1 MANNLA
7 EEHLSVKGMPDILP
21 EETVWWLYIEKI
33 LLNLM
38 HQYGYQQIRLPLLE
52 KTALFKRAV
61 GETTDIV
68 EKEMFNFLDEKSRS
82 LSLRP
87 EATAGCVRSCIEHGL
102 LRNLPQRLWCLGP
115 MFRYEAPQKGRYRQF
130 HQLDVECFGI
140 VGWEIEVEQITMF
153 SRLWRLLG
161 LEHVVQLEINNLG
174 TAAIR
179 KNYTKDLV
187 TYFTKHQ
194 SQLDLDSQRR
204 LHTNPLRIL
213 DSKNPAMHTII
224 HGAPKLYNYLDQES
238 LTSYQECKQQL
249 LLLGI
254 KFIENPN
261 LVRGLDYYTGMVWV
275 WTSQSLGAQS
285 DIGGGGR
292 YDGLVEQLG
301 GNPVSSVGL
310 AIGIERVMLLLKQH
324 NGTLNITNNLDGYL
338 ICVGPKA
345 LSQKFAIA
353 EKIRDICPN
362 FSFIV
367 DLLGGNFKNQFK
379 RADKSGAKVA
389 LILGEDEINNHSIT
403 IKYLREN
410 LINEANQKQQVTM
423 QLEDLANVLVAN
435 KQ

>member
-21 EETVWWLYIEKI
+21 EETVWWIYIEKI

-38 HQYGYQQIRLPLLE
+38 CQYGYQQIRLPLLE

-68 EKEMFNFLDEKSRS
+68 EKEMFNFFDEKNRS

-87 EATAGCVRSCIEHGL
+87 EGTAGCVRSCIEHGL
-102 LRNLPQRLWCLGP
+102 LRNVPQRLWYLGP

-130 HQLDVECFGI
+130 NQLGVECFGA
-140 VGWEIEVEQITMF
+140 VGWEIEVEQIAMF

-161 LEHVVQLEINNLG
+161 LEQAVQLEINNLG
-174 TAAIR
+174 TADVR

-213 DSKNPAMHTII
+213 DSKNPEMRTII
-224 HGAPKLYNYLDQES
+224 HGAPKLYDYLDQES

-254 KFIENPN
+254 NFIENPN
-261 LVRGLDYYTGMVWV
+261 IVRGLDYYTGMVWV

-301 GNPVSSVGL
+301 GNPISSVGL
-310 AIGIERVMLLLKQH
+310 AIGIERVMILLKQH
-324 NGTLNITNNLDGYL
+324 NSTLNIANNLDGYL

-345 LSQKFAIA
+345 LSQKFVIA

-362 FSFIV
+362 FSFAV

-389 LILGEDEINNHSIT
+389 LILGEDEINTNSIT
-403 IKYLREN
+403 VKYLREN
-410 LINEANQKQQVTM
+410 LINEVDQKQQTTM
-423 QLEDLANVLVAN
+423 RVEDLVNVLVAN
-435 KQ
+435 

>member
-21 EETVWWLYIEKI
+21 EETVWWIYIEKI

-38 HQYGYQQIRLPLLE
+38 CQYGYQQMRLPLLE

-68 EKEMFNFLDEKSRS
+68 EKEMFNFFDEKNRS

-87 EATAGCVRSCIEHGL
+87 EGTAGCVRSCIEHGL
-102 LRNLPQRLWCLGP
+102 LRNLPQKLWYLGP

-130 HQLDVECFGI
+130 NQLGVECFGV
-140 VGWEIEVEQITMF
+140 VGWEIEVEQIAMF

-161 LEHVVQLEINNLG
+161 LEQAVQLEINNLG
-174 TAAIR
+174 TADVR

-187 TYFTKHQ
+187 AYFTKHQ

-213 DSKNPAMHTII
+213 DSKNPEMRTII
-224 HGAPKLYNYLDQES
+224 HGAPKLYDYLDQES

-254 KFIENPN
+254 NFIENPN
-261 LVRGLDYYTGMVWV
+261 IVRGLDYYTGMVWV

-301 GNPVSSVGL
+301 GNPISSVGL
-310 AIGIERVMLLLKQH
+310 AIGIERVMILLKQH
-324 NGTLNITNNLDGYL
+324 NSTLNIANNLDGYL

-345 LSQKFAIA
+345 LSQKFVIA

-362 FSFIV
+362 FSFAV

-389 LILGEDEINNHSIT
+389 LILGEDEINTNSIT
-403 IKYLREN
+403 VKYLREN
-410 LINEANQKQQVTM
+410 LINEVDQKQQTTM
-423 QLEDLANVLVAN
+423 RVEDLVNVLVAN
-435 KQ
+435 